1 MKFILSKGVNL
12 VGSTS
17 KQYDHSVGFHDIKPF
32 NSKNDD
38 FLLVHRFPIK
48 NTQFSDKIETE
59 ICLWNYKNSKTEII
73 DKTNA
78 WSWEQ
83 GSRLQW
89 IDENTIVY
97 NKINNNKLGC
107 LVNDIKNNDKK
118 FLDRPIYSLSKN
130 NEFLSISFSYLWKV
144 WKNYGYHLDEKI
156 NLRYSEDFYNHEGI
170 FLCDFNNNSRLI
182 LSIAEAIKI
191 CGLQNDNKKYFL
203 AHPTFSPDGY
213 KFLSL
218 LRYFS
223 DDNNLISY
231 LIYFDCKNNN
241 HKILAKERVSHFEWL
256 DNNTIVVWARKLPT
270 GIQSIRSNFIIEK
283 YLISNLKKLIKK
295 LNPKLKKKILSTHYY
310 IIKINN
316 NNKSEIINNNLL
328 DVDGHPQIS
337 HDGKYLI
344 FDTYADEL
352 NYQSLILYNLKNKKS
367 YLLGRFK
374 LDTYL
379 NQKSLK
385 YDLHP
390 RWNKKGN
397 LINFDSSHDG
407 SRQTYVLN
415 IENYVN

>member
-38 FLLVHRFPIK
+38 YLLVHRFPIN

-59 ICLWNYKNSKTEII
+59 ICLWNYKNSKIEII
-73 DKTNA
+73 DKTRA

-89 IDENTIVY
+89 LNENTIVY
-97 NKINNNKLGC
+97 NKINNNELGC
-107 LVNDIKNNDKK
+107 VVNNIKDDDKK

-130 NEFLSISFSYLWKV
+130 NEFLSINFSYLWKV
-144 WKNYGYHLDEKI
+144 WKNYGYYLDEKI
-156 NLRYSEDFYNHEGI
+156 NFKYAEDFYNHEGI

-182 LSIAEAIKI
+182 LSIADAIKI
-191 CGLQNDNKKYFL
+191 CGLQNTNKKYFL
-203 AHPTFSPDGY
+203 AHPTFSPDGC

-231 LIYFDCKNNN
+231 LIYFDCSNNN

-270 GIQSIRSNFIIEK
+270 GIQNIRSNFIVEK
-283 YLISNLKKLIKK
+283 YLISNLKKLVKK

-310 IIKINN
+310 IIRVNDNYKN
-316 NNKSEIINNNLL
+316 EIINDNLL

-337 HDGKYLI
+337 HDGKFLI

-352 NYQSLILYNLKNKKS
+352 NYQSLILYNLSKKTS
-367 YLLGRFK
+367 YLLAKFK
-374 LDTYL
+374 LDNYL
-379 NQKSLK
+379 NQKKLK

-415 IENYVN
+415 IENYVD

>member
-1 MKFILSKGVNL
+1 MKYILSKDVSL
-12 VGSTS
+12 VGSS
-17 KQYDHSVGFHDIKPF
+17 PKDYDHSVGFHDIKPF
-32 NSKNDD
+32 NSNNDD
-38 FLLVHRFPIK
+38 LLLVHRFPIK
-48 NTQFSDKIETE
+48 NILFSNKIETE
-59 ICLWNYKNSKTEII
+59 ICLWNYKNSKIQI
-73 DKTNA
+73 LDKTSA

-97 NKINNNKLGC
+97 NKVNKNKLGC
-107 LVNDIKNNDKK
+107 VINNINNNNKK
-118 FLDRPIYSLSKN
+118 FIDRPIYSLSKN
-130 NEFLSISFSYLWKV
+130 NEFLSLNFPYLWNV
-144 WKNYGYHLDEKI
+144 WKNYGYYLNETIDFRVNK
-156 NLRYSEDFYNHEGI
+156 DFYNQEGI
-170 FLCDFNNNSRLI
+170 FLCDFKNNSRLI
-182 LSIAEAIKI
+182 LSIADAIKI
-191 CGLQNDNKKYFL
+191 CGLQRSGKKFFL
-203 AHPTFSPDGY
+203 AHPTFSPDGN
-213 KFLSL
+213 KFLTL

-231 LIYFDCKNNN
+231 LIYFDYKNNS

-270 GIQSIRSNFIIEK
+270 GLQNIRSNFIIEK

-295 LNPKLKKKILSTHYY
+295 LNPGLKKKILSTHYY
-310 IIKINN
+310 IIKINDD
-316 NNKSEIINNNLL
+316 NKSEIINNNLL

-367 YLLGRFK
+367 HLLAKFR

-379 NQKSLK
+379 NQKKLK

-415 IENYVN
+415 IENYVD